1 MISADLAPPKRRGA
15 HCSRLE
21 QRGVREQQG
30 FSSDLDRLHDRV
42 LGRMRDVAY
51 DTEPVTCLDRLGAK
65 GSEPFV
71 GHCAGLEVA
80 NVVRRI
86 VHELSVPHTALL
98 RLLEAFELHLEEV
111 EPFDVHHDGRLPRFV
126 RRLQIGGGKR
136 TAQTVGG
143 DHLIHPSEAFEMVPI
158 ELARLWCARRG

>member
-1 MISADLAPPKRRGA
+1 
-15 HCSRLE
+15 
-21 QRGVREQQG
+21 
-30 FSSDLDRLHDRV
+30 
-42 LGRMRDVAY
+42 MRDVAY